1 MNKIFKFLIGILMAF
16 TLLIL
21 IFTTA
26 NIGNRQ
32 QEVQSTLATAI
43 EETVETMMQSNLY
56 SINDQDE
63 FVADFIESL
72 SQHIESNAGIEVRVM
87 AADEEKGLLSI
98 KVIEHYK
105 HLNGN
110 DGQVSCDKTVIF
122 NQTPEQEEPLH
133 TVTFYLSGE
142 VYKIYQIT
150 DGEPI
155 ILPNKKGI
163 TWKDDAGNTITQDY
177 MVTQDV
183 NIYG

>member
-1 MNKIFKFLIGILMAF
+1 MSQLWEQVYN
-16 TLLIL
+16 
-21 IFTTA
+21 
-26 NIGNRQ
+26 
-32 QEVQSTLATAI
+32 
-43 EETVETMMQSNLY
+43 
-56 SINDQDE
+56 
-63 FVADFIESL
+63 FVA
-72 SQHIESNAGIEVRVM
+72 RVM

-133 TVTFYLSGE
+133 TVTFYVDDE
-142 VYKIYQIT
+142 IYKIYQIT

>member
-1 MNKIFKFLIGILMAF
+1 
-16 TLLIL
+16 
-21 IFTTA
+21 
-26 NIGNRQ
+26 
-32 QEVQSTLATAI
+32 
-43 EETVETMMQSNLY
+43 
-56 SINDQDE
+56 
-63 FVADFIESL
+63 
-72 SQHIESNAGIEVRVM
+72 M

-133 TVTFYLSGE
+133 TVTFYVDDE
-142 VYKIYQIT
+142 IYKIYQIT

>member
-133 TVTFYLSGE
+133 TVTFYLGGE

-177 MVTQDV
+177 MITQDV

>member
-177 MVTQDV
+177 TVTQDV